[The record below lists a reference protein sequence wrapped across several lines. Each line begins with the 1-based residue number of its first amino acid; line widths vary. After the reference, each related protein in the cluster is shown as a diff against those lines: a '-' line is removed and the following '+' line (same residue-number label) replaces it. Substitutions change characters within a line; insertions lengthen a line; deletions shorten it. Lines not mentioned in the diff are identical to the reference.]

1 MALGVMAC
9 FDIRCKGRYE
19 GSRTEEERFAARL
32 LENIGH

>member
-1 MALGVMAC
+1 VAC
-9 FDIRCKGRYE
+9 FDIRCQGRYE